1 MGSVTVLVLV
11 LIGVLTGLTTVLFG
25 FGGGFVTVPVIVWAD
40 AALGSAAGTV
50 AVATSAIVMVVN
62 AAVATTATPRV
73 VLARLRGRGA
83 LLGLLA
89 AGGLVGALAAMAVPA
104 EVPSWG
110 FLIYVAVT
118 IIDVLVRPGFLRPVG
133 LTHDDTS
140 QRRIPT
146 ACGAPIGAVASFLGV
161 GGSVMTVPLLRRG
174 GLPMGHAAALANPL
188 TLAISI
194 PAAARVPPRTPHDDG
209 TDGAVFGVGI
219 VDLGAA
225 ALLLAGAIPI
235 IVLAAPPPTP
245 HPRPGSC
252 VGLRRPPRRR
262 APGNGR
268 FAAARRLKHRLRGAG
283 EHREQPDTSRG
294 GRIEFSPMNGPL
306 TVVEKIRVPGGTRR
320 RACKP
325 RAPRGR
331 SIRNRNRS
339 RHVTQSVTP

>member
-40 AALGSAAGTV
+40 AALGPAAGTV

-89 AGGLVGALAAMAVPA
+89 AGGLVGALTAMAVPA

-194 PAAARVPPRTPHDDG
+194 PAAAVFLLARHTTN

-235 IVLAAPPPTP
+235 IVLL
-245 HPRPGSC
+245 R
-252 VGLRRPPRRR
+252 RRPPRIPDR
-262 APGNGR
+262 AHAWAYVALLVVVLLAM
-268 FAAARRLKHRLRGAG
+268 AASLLREG
-283 EHREQPDTSRG
+283 
-294 GRIEFSPMNGPL
+294 
-306 TVVEKIRVPGGTRR
+306 
-320 RACKP
+320 
-325 RAPRGR
+325 
-331 SIRNRNRS
+331 
-339 RHVTQSVTP
+339 